1 MRVVVYGAGAIGG
14 AVGARLHQS
23 GCDVTL
29 IARGEHG
36 RAIRERG
43 LRLETSEGTEVVE
56 VPAVDGPDAV
66 QWAGDEVVLL
76 CMKSQDTADALSALR
91 AAAPPS
97 VAVVCVQNGVENER
111 RALRVFE
118 HVYGAVVMLPASH
131 LEPGSVE
138 AYGAPLTGIIDVGRY
153 PEGLDDRSRELA
165 AALAGAR
172 VGSEP
177 HAEIMSLKYAKL
189 LMNLGNAA
197 GALCR
202 PGPERDEL
210 VERAREEG
218 QAALAAAG
226 IGFDETWPGDREQQ
240 IGGRRSGGG
249 NSTWQ
254 SLARGAGAVE
264 TDYLNGEIVLLGRLH
279 EVPTPVNAA
288 LCVLGA
294 RAVREGWPPES
305 LSAEEVVPA
314 WTS

>member
-23 GCDVTL
+23 GVDVTL

-36 RAIRERG
+36 RVIRERG

-56 VPAVDGPDAV
+56 IVAVDGPDGV

-118 HVYGAVVMLPASH
+118 RVYGAVVMLPASH

-138 AYGAPLTGIIDVGRY
+138 AYGAPLTGLIDVGRY
-153 PEGLDDRSRELA
+153 PDGIDDRARELA

-172 VGSEP
+172 LGSEP
-177 HAEIMSLKYAKL
+177 HAEVMSLKYAKL

-197 GALCR
+197 GALCE
-202 PGPERDEL
+202 PGTARDEL

-218 QAALAAAG
+218 RATLAAAG
-226 IGFDETWPGDREQQ
+226 IGFDEAWPGRREQA

-249 NSTWQ
+249 NSSWQ
-254 SLARGAGAVE
+254 SLARGAGTIE
-264 TDYLNGEIVLLGRLH
+264 TDYLNGEIVLLGRLYD
-279 EVPTPVNAA
+279 VPTPVNAA
-288 LCVLGA
+288 LCVAAA
-294 RAVREGWPPES
+294 RAVREGWKPES
-305 LSAEEVVPA
+305 VPAERLSAVA
-314 WTS
+314 A